1 MLKVRNYL
9 AINQA
14 QKVAEALGVFSS
26 TQQRYQST
34 AAAVKESSVARDD
47 VEWQQARPFEE
58 IPCANP
64 IALTFNMAFPG
75 GKYKNLDMSQ
85 QVLAMRDDYG
95 DIFRMPSI
103 FGSDPVLTTYNPK
116 DFEVVYRNEGVWPH
130 RPGSDTLRYH
140 REEFRRDF
148 FDGVEGLIP
157 TQGKVWGEF
166 RSIVNPVLMKPK
178 NVRLYYKKMSQV
190 NCEFVDRIKAIRDPN
205 TLEVPDNFLEYIN
218 CWTLESVS
226 VVALDKQLGLL
237 KDSHNDEN
245 ARLLFKSMDDF
256 LTLGAIY
263 EMQPSVWR
271 YFHTSQFKRLLNA
284 YDNIQKVT
292 SAYVNEALERLNAEA
307 QRGIVRPENEQS
319 VLEKLLKIDKKVA
332 IVMAMDMLMAGVDT
346 TSTTFSAL
354 MLCLAK
360 NPDKQE
366 KLREEAMRV
375 LPNKDSEFTEESM
388 KNVPYLRA
396 CLKESQRLMPL
407 VVGQGRTTNRDCI
420 LSGYRVPA
428 GTFVS
433 MIPLICLKN
442 DQYFPRASEYLPER
456 WMRSETSAEGKCP
469 ANSLKITNPFVFLP
483 FGFGPRMC
491 VGKRIVD
498 MEIELGICRL
508 LRNFK
513 IEFNHSTENAFRS
526 VLINKPNI
534 PLKFKFTDL
543 KN

>member
-14 QKVAEALGVFSS
+14 QKC
-26 TQQRYQST
+26 RQST
-34 AAAVKESSVARDD
+34 AAAVKESSAVRDD
-47 VEWQQARPFEE
+47 VEWQQARPYED
-58 IPCANP
+58 IPYTNP

-75 GKYKNLDMSQ
+75 GKYKNLDMAQ
-85 QVLAMRDDYG
+85 LVLAMRKDYG

-103 FGSDPVLTTYNPK
+103 FGSDPMLTTYNPK

-130 RPGSDTLRYH
+130 RPGSDTMRYH
-140 REEFRRDF
+140 RETYRRDF

-157 TQGKVWGEF
+157 TQGKTWGDF
-166 RSIVNPVLMKPK
+166 RSIVNPVLMQPK

-190 NCEFVDRIKAIRDPN
+190 NSEFIERIKAIRDPT
-205 TLEVPDNFLEYIN
+205 TLEVPDNFLESIN
-218 CWTLESVS
+218 CWTLESIS

-237 KDSHNDEN
+237 KESNNDEN
-245 ARLLFKSMDDF
+245 AKLLFKSLDEF
-256 LTLGAIY
+256 FTLGSIY
-263 EMQPSVWR
+263 EVKPSVWR
-271 YFHTSQFKRLLNA
+271 YIHTPMFKKLLNA

-292 SAYVNEALERLNAEA
+292 LAYVNEAMERLSAEA
-307 QRGIVRPENEQS
+307 ERGIVRPEKEQS

-332 IVMAMDMLMAGVDT
+332 MVMAMDMLMAGVDT
-346 TSTTFSAL
+346 TSSTFTAL
-354 MLCLAK
+354 MLCLAT

-366 KLREEAMRV
+366 KLREEVMRV

-396 CLKESQRLMPL
+396 CLKESQRLLPL
-407 VVGQGRTTNRDCI
+407 VIGQGRTTNRDCV

-433 MIPLICLKN
+433 MIPLNSYVN

-456 WMRSETSAEGKCP
+456 WMRSETGAEGKCP
-469 ANSLKITNPFVFLP
+469 ANPLKSTNPFVFLP

-498 MEIELGICRL
+498 MELELGICRI

-513 IEFNHSTENAFRS
+513 VEFNHSTENAFRS
-526 VLINKPNI
+526 VLISKPNI
-534 PLKFKFTDL
+534 PLKFKFSDL
-543 KN
+543 QN